1 MKPEEQRIAIAEAR
15 GIKPPY
21 KIEQGLDGKDWQA
34 RKTIWTIPDY
44 LNDLNA
50 MHEAEKVLTTRA
62 QISQYV
68 WELER
73 LTNWKADYIVGSDGK
88 QYLCPASY
96 FCCVNATATQRAEA
110 FLRTLNLWKD

>member
-50 MHEAEKVLTTRA
+50 MHEAEKALNSQQVAPYLMQLSQHTEGVDWAFRA
-62 QISQYV
+62 TS
-68 WELER
+68 
-73 LTNWKADYIVGSDGK
+73 A
-88 QYLCPASY
+88 
-96 FCCVNATATQRAEA
+96 QRAEA
-110 FLRTLNLWKD
+110 FLKTLNLWKD